1 MPVPNSFANVTT
13 SIPLSQLDAN
23 FNTPI
28 TLGNTAIQLGNTV
41 LTLNNMTFANV
52 TISSVST
59 PITVS
64 QGGTG
69 LTSLAADNVVLGNA
83 TGAVKVVA
91 PGTAGNVLTSVAGS
105 WVSTAPGAASGNIT
119 IGNTTISLGGT
130 ATSVGNLTLTN
141 VSITSGSVTGITDI
155 AIADGGTGASTKLVA
170 FDNLS
175 PLTTKGDLIG
185 YDGTDNVRLAVGTNG
200 QVLTANSSAT
210 TGLSWA
216 TASSGSGFS
225 NIQVFTSSGTFTVPA
240 GITKV
245 KATVVGGGG
254 GGRNDGGGGGGGGAA
269 IEIVSGLTP
278 GNTVTVTVGT
288 GGAGGST
295 GGTGNTSSFGA
306 FCSATGGAGGQTSPA
321 FQGVLG
327 GLGSGGDLNI
337 RGGSGM
343 PQISDGANNVGGGG
357 GNSILGGGA
366 PTPPTTTNASAG
378 GAYGGGGA
386 GTWGGGTASAGGA
399 GVVIVE
405 W

>member
-1 MPVPNSFANVTT
+1 MPVPNQFANVTT

-41 LTLNNMTFANV
+41 TTLNNMTFANV

-59 PITVS
+59 PVTVA

-69 LTSLAADNVVLGNA
+69 LSTLTAENVLIGNA
-83 TGAVKVVA
+83 ANAVKVVA
-91 PGTAGNVLTSVAGS
+91 PGTTGNVLTSTGTAWQS
-105 WVSTAPGAASGNIT
+105 QAPGAASGNVT
-119 IGNTTISLGGT
+119 IGNTTIVLGGT
-130 ATSVGNLTLTN
+130 ANTVGNLTLTN
-141 VSITSGSVTGITDI
+141 VNITSGNITGITDL

-216 TASSGSGFS
+216 TAASGSGFS
-225 NIQVFTSSGTFTVPA
+225 NMNVFATSTTFTVPT

-245 KATVVGGGG
+245 KVTVVGGGG
-254 GGRNDGGGGGGGGAA
+254 GGAISGGGGGGAA

-288 GGAGGST
+288 GGT
-295 GGTGNTSSFGA
+295 GGNAGSGTAGTGGQTSSFGA
-306 FCSATGGAGGQTSPA
+306 FCSATGGVGGVAA
-321 FQGVLG
+321 FTTDPPLG

-337 RGGSGM
+337 RG
-343 PQISDGANNVGGGG
+343 QGGGFGYNDGCATLG
-357 GNSILGGGA
+357 GTGGSSILGGGS
-366 PTPPTTTNASAG
+366 PGKNGTGTAG
-378 GAYGGGGA
+378 GAYGGGGGGSSAAVA
-386 GTWGGGTASAGGA
+386 GAGAA

-405 W
+405 Y